1 MIYLGALKV
10 LYRRKNMKKVVSIVL
25 ILVFLLSLTA
35 CATST
40 PTTSGSSPAAS
51 GSAPAS
57 SAASGSAAPISSGK
71 PVEIS
76 VAFNS
81 MPNGLDP
88 VSEDVIP
95 NLSISLD
102 VYDRLFFRDTSNTN
116 VPAVAKSVK
125 QIDDVTWQ
133 FEINL
138 DYVFQNGDKLTMD
151 DVVFSI
157 TRLKDIPK
165 SADIGKLID
174 TVTYEGT
181 SLTVKVLKANN
192 TIVPRIINTAI
203 IVNKAYITANGDDA
217 IYMNPIGT
225 GPYKVTKF
233 VPGTTAVLETWSGYP
248 FAQPQITKITY
259 TAIPENANRYIAVET
274 GKVQYAALVSSLEM
288 NLAEK
293 NDKLSTM
300 RGDSL
305 KVTCFVFN
313 TEKTPF
319 NNVDVRRALAYAF
332 DRASFCA
339 LQGGR
344 PEAASMIFAGYK
356 DLYTVPDTMPTFDLE
371 KAKQLLESAG
381 YNASNP
387 LQFELVYWTADP
399 GLELYQSTLK
409 TIGVEMSLKQVEFS
423 TYLSLE
429 GPGDFTMM
437 YTAQTNRGGLSLTDL
452 DRFDSTLIGT
462 RDISRYSNDQVQSL
476 IELMRVTNDQEE
488 LKNSAIEMSKILGQD
503 VPMFAAFQ
511 QPLFSVTDK
520 NLSGVVLRG
529 DMWQCFRFATY
540 KA

>member
-1 MIYLGALKV
+1 
-10 LYRRKNMKKVVSIVL
+10 MKKVMSIIL
-25 ILVFLLSLTA
+25 IFVFLFSLTA

-40 PTTSGSSPAAS
+40 PSSGSSAAPAS
-51 GSAPAS
+51 GAAPAS
-57 SAASGSAAPISSGK
+57 SAPASAAPGSSAPSSSAK

-88 VSEDVIP
+88 ISEDVIP

-102 VYDRLFFRDTSNTN
+102 VYDRLFFRDASNNN
-116 VPAVAKSVK
+116 VPAVAKSVT
-125 QIDDVTWQ
+125 QVDNVTWQ

-151 DVVFSI
+151 DVVFSLE
-157 TRLKDIPK
+157 RLKGIPK

-174 TVTYEGT
+174 TVTYEGNK
-181 SLTVKVLKANN
+181 LTVKVLKADN
-192 TIVPRIINTAI
+192 TIVPRIMNTAI

-217 IYMNPIGT
+217 IYMKPIGT
-225 GPYKVTKF
+225 GPYKITEF
-233 VPGTTAVLETWSGYP
+233 IPGTKAVLETWSGYP
-248 FAQPQITKITY
+248 FEQPQITKITY
-259 TAIPENANRYIAVET
+259 TSIPENANRYIAVET

-305 KVTCFVFN
+305 KVTCFCFN
-313 TEKTPF
+313 CEKPPF

-332 DRASFCA
+332 DRESFCA

-356 DLYTVPDTMPTFDLE
+356 DLYTVPDTMPTFDLD
-371 KAKQLLESAG
+371 KAKELLEGAG

-387 LQFELVYWTADP
+387 LTFELIYWAPDP

-409 TIGVEMSLKQVEFS
+409 TIGVEASLKQVEFS

-429 GPGDFTMM
+429 GPGDFTMV

-452 DRFDSTLIGT
+452 DRFDSALIGS
-462 RDISRYSNDQVQSL
+462 RDISRYSNDEVQKL
-476 IELMRVTNDQEE
+476 IETMRTTNDQAE
-488 LKNSAIEMSKILGQD
+488 LKSCAVEMSTILGQD

-520 NLSGVVLRG
+520 KLSGVILRG

-540 KA
+540 QA